1 MAGESKIRERRRVPM
16 VEKNDCC
23 QKGFTLWF
31 TGLPCSGKSAVADK
45 VAEILKGKGMRV
57 ERLDGDIVRQD
68 LTRDLGFSRE
78 DRNENIRR
86 VTFVAKLLTRNG
98 VAVLTSFISPYREVR
113 ARSRQEIGDFI
124 EVYAKCSLEEC
135 MRRDVKGMYKKAM
148 KGEIKEFTGV
158 SDPYEEPE
166 NPEIFLQTDKE
177 TLEESVGTVLKRL
190 EELGYL

>member
-1 MAGESKIRERRRVPM
+1 
-16 VEKNDCC
+16 
-23 QKGFTLWF
+23 
-31 TGLPCSGKSAVADK
+31 LPCSGKSAVADK
-45 VAEILKGKGMRV
+45 VAELLRERGLRV

-113 ARSRQEIGDFI
+113 ARSRREIGNFI
-124 EVYAKCSLEEC
+124 EVYAKCPLEVC
-135 MRRDVKGMYKKAM
+135 IKRDVKGMYQKAIR
-148 KGEIKEFTGV
+148 GEIKEFTGI

-166 NPEIFLQTDKE
+166 NPEILLETDKE
-177 TLEESVGTVLKRL
+177 TLDESVQKVLRGL
-190 EELGYL
+190 EEINYI